1 MKKIYEP
8 KTTEEFCLN
17 LGRII
22 DDIQEEN
29 IREYQEKMTKEG
41 KNIDDCD

>member
-1 MKKIYEP
+1 MKRIYEP

-29 IREYQEKMTKEG
+29 VREYQEKMIKEG
-41 KNIDDCD
+41 KKIYD